1 MRPSRL
7 IETRKQLQRGT
18 WHATIELSAEAHGYN
33 PTMATTPKPR
43 PKGPW
48 TPEEVAR
55 NERAQKAQV
64 KLDRARGAATDLE
77 EAAALARF
85 ANRFSEAF
93 RDVRGA

>member
-1 MRPSRL
+1 
-7 IETRKQLQRGT
+7 
-18 WHATIELSAEAHGYN
+18 
-33 PTMATTPKPR
+33 MATSPKPR

-48 TPEEVAR
+48 TPEEIAR

-64 KLDRARGAATDLE
+64 ELDRARGTAANLE

-93 RDVRGA
+93 SDVRGT